1 MRIETGTRLI
11 VYLQIE
17 YWQAGMCLFQ
27 RRGDVVIN
35 YQTPM
40 NQKLWQK
47 GKGLREAVE
56 KFETAQDLAL
66 DQHLIPYDVQ
76 GSLAHAKGLH
86 KIGILT
92 KKELS
97 DLEKGLAQI
106 LANGLTLE
114 MGDEDMHTKIEQYLT
129 DHFGDVGK
137 KIHTGR
143 SRNDQV
149 LTALRL
155 FSKDMLSQIIDE
167 INVNIKTTEAF
178 IDQHGEIPMPGYTHM
193 QRAMPASLGI
203 WMGSMV
209 ASFRDDLH
217 IIQSAVHLND
227 QSPLGS
233 AAGYG
238 VPLELDR
245 AYTAKLMG
253 FSRVQENPMY
263 CQNSRGKIE
272 AQTIAACV
280 SVFQTIN
287 KLTSDVLFFTTTE
300 CGFFSVEEDLCSGSS
315 IMPQKKNI
323 DIAELLRSKL
333 HLVSG
338 YYTQMVGLSGNLIS
352 GYNRDLQDAKKPL
365 YESLTTTLQ
374 CVQMT
379 TLLIN
384 GLHPNEQNLRRAMTD
399 ELYATHRA
407 LELVQSGVPFREA
420 YRRVKKS
427 L

>member
-1 MRIETGTRLI
+1 
-11 VYLQIE
+11 
-17 YWQAGMCLFQ
+17 
-27 RRGDVVIN
+27 
-35 YQTPM
+35 M

-47 GKGLREAVE
+47 GKGLQEAVE
-56 KFETAQDLAL
+56 KFETEQDLAL

-86 KIGILT
+86 KIGILS

-97 DLEKGLAQI
+97 DLEKGLKEV
-106 LANGLTLE
+106 LANGLTLA

-129 DHFGDVGK
+129 NHFGDVGK

-155 FSKDMLSQIIDE
+155 FSKDMLSQITNE
-167 INVNIKTTEAF
+167 INMTVKTAEVL
-178 IDQHGEIPMPGYTHM
+178 IDQHGETPMPGYTHM
-193 QRAMPASLGI
+193 QRAMPSSLGTWI
-203 WMGSMV
+203 GSIV
-209 ASFRDDLH
+209 ASFQDD
-217 IIQSAVHLND
+217 IRVIQSVYDLND

-263 CQNSRGKIE
+263 CQNARGKIE

-280 SVFQTIN
+280 SVMQTIN
-287 KLTSDVLFFTTTE
+287 KLASDVLFFTTAE
-300 CGFFSVEEDLCSGSS
+300 SGLLSIDEDLCSGSS
-315 IMPQKKNI
+315 IMPQKKNV

-379 TLLIN
+379 TLLMN
-384 GLHPNEQNLRRAMTD
+384 GIHPNKEKLRRAMTD

-407 LELVQSGVPFREA
+407 LELVQKGMPFREA
-420 YRRVKKS
+420 YRRVKS
-427 L
+427 